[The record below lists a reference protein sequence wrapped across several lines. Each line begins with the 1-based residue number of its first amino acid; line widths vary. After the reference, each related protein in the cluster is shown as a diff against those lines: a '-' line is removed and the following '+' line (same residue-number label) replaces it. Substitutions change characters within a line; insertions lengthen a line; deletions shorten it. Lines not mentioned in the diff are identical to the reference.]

1 MTTESTA
8 GTDLYDL
15 DLTDDPE
22 TQNDVFLRAFN
33 SGVGAVFDG
42 LYRED
47 AISNLSGAPLTG
59 AERTASVTEML
70 KSKPDL
76 EATYR
81 YALVAGDVSM
91 IVVDYDL
98 DVPGPDGT
106 RTRRRG
112 TCTDV
117 LRRGADGKWLMAVDR
132 PVDLSE

>member
-1 MTTESTA
+1 MTTDTT
-8 GTDLYDL
+8 GVDLYNL

-22 TQNDVFLRAFN
+22 TQNDVFLLAFN
-33 SGVGAVFDG
+33 SGEGAVFDG

-59 AERTASVTEML
+59 AERTAAITEIL
-70 KSKPDL
+70 KHKPGL

-91 IVVDYDL
+91 IVVDYEL
-98 DVPGPDGT
+98 EVPGPDGT
-106 RTRRRG
+106 TTLRRG

-117 LRRGADGKWLMAVDR
+117 MRRGADGKWRMTIDR
-132 PVDLSE
+132 PVDHAE